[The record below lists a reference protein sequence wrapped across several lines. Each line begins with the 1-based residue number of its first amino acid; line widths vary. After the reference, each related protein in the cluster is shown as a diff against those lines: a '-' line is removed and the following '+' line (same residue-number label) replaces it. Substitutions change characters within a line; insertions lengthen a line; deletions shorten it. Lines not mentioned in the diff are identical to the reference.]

1 MIHVKPKKRLGQH
14 FLNDQSIAANIVDA
28 LSEDTLDLI
37 EIGPGTGIL
46 TDYILQKNIPNFKI
60 IEIDSE
66 SVDYLNE
73 KYPDLKE
80 QLILGDFLKMDL
92 ENIFTDKF
100 SIVGN
105 FPYNISSQILFK
117 AWDFRHQVD
126 ELVGMFQKEVAERVA
141 APPGSKT
148 YGILSV
154 LLQAYYDIEYLFTVE
169 PEVFTPPPKVRSGV
183 LRMKRNQ
190 TKELDCNEKFFK
202 TVIKTAFNQRR
213 KTISNSLKSLGFK
226 DFKEELGHIAGQ
238 RPEQL
243 SVAEFIEITK
253 VLEQKL

>member
-28 LSEDTLDLI
+28 LSEDTIDLI

-46 TDYILQKNIPNFKI
+46 TDYILQKDIPNFKI
-60 IEIDSE
+60 VEIDTE

-73 KYPDLKE
+73 KYPNLKE

-92 ENIFTDKF
+92 ASIFKDKF

-117 AWDFRHQVD
+117 AWDYRHQVK

-154 LLQAYYDIEYLFTVE
+154 LLQSYYDIEYLFTVE

-183 LRMKRNQ
+183 LRIKRNQ
-190 TKELDCNEKFFK
+190 TKQLDCNEKFFK

-226 DFKEELGHIAGQ
+226 DFKEELGYIAGQ

-243 SVAEFIEITK
+243 SVDEFIEITK
-253 VLEQKL
+253 ILEQKL